1 MHMKHRRTQDGDT
14 VVGHGVAEGYLSTDE
29 IARLVREGLARLPF
43 DGRRVLVLIPDGT
56 RTMPMPLMFE
66 TLERELGER
75 VTALDF
81 LVALGTHTPM
91 SDEQL
96 TRHVGQAVVEGK
108 AGKRRIFNHR
118 WDDPATFVRLGDI
131 PSADVRE
138 LTGGRLNEPV
148 PVALNRL
155 LVEYDHV
162 LICGPVF
169 PHEVVGFSGGTKY
182 LFPGVAAPEII
193 HFTHWLGALITSYEV
208 IGTMDTPVR
217 AVIDR
222 AASLLYTPLS
232 LLALVVTHDGVAG
245 VFCGNAQETWR
256 DAATLSSRRHVV
268 WVDKPFER
276 VLAMM
281 PPMYDDL
288 WTAAKGMYK
297 IEPAVA
303 DGGEV
308 VIYAPHVTE
317 VSYVHGKLLDE
328 VGYHCRDYFLAQWER
343 FKHYPGG
350 ILAHSTHVRGL
361 GTFDASCGLEAP
373 RIRVT
378 LATSIP
384 RERCER
390 INLGYMDPATVNAAE
405 WQRPGWLVV
414 PRAGEMLYRVGQP
427 PAWGE

>member
-1 MHMKHRRTQDGDT
+1 MHMKHRGTEAGEA
-14 VVGHGVAEGYLSTDE
+14 VVGHGVADGYLSSED
-29 IARLVREGLARLPF
+29 IARLAREGLARLPV

-75 VTALDF
+75 VAALDF

-91 SDEQL
+91 TDAQL
-96 TRHVGQAVVEGK
+96 SRHVGQAVVDGK
-108 AGKRRIFNHR
+108 AGQRRIFNHR
-118 WDDPATFVRLGDI
+118 WDDPATFVRLGEI
-131 PSADVRE
+131 PSAEVRE

-182 LFPGVAAPEII
+182 LFPGVAAADII
-193 HFTHWLGALITSYEV
+193 HFTHWLGALITNYEV
-208 IGTMDTPVR
+208 IGTLDTPVR
-217 AVIDR
+217 AVINR

-245 VFCGNAQETWR
+245 LFCGDPQDTWR
-256 DAATLSSRRHVV
+256 RAARLSSRRHVV
-268 WVDKPFER
+268 WVDKPYER

-308 VIYAPHVTE
+308 VIFAPHVIE

-328 VGYHCRDYFLAQWER
+328 VGYHCRDYFLGQWER
-343 FKHYPGG
+343 FKRYPGG
-350 ILAHSTHVRGL
+350 ILAHSTHVKGL
-361 GTFDASCGLEAP
+361 GTFDASCGLETP
-373 RIRVT
+373 RIGVT
-378 LATSIP
+378 LATGIP

-390 INLGYMDPATVNAAE
+390 INLGYMDPATVNRAE

-427 PAWGE
+427 PAWGD